1 MRLTIRLLACS
12 MLFLAG
18 ACVEPDVMPPIAQ
31 SSLEVA
37 EVGRQRAMAFQAH
50 QVEYVRLQSVSD
62 RLRIGAAPICP
73 DLAPRYGWSVANAFS
88 FKPDVRAIA
97 NRQYGL
103 DDRLKGIRVTPAGP
117 VDRAGVWPG
126 DDIVR
131 VNGNLLAGTGAD
143 QQFELISEAASRDG
157 TPIHLDLERDGRKF
171 HVDVIG
177 AVACN
182 LPAYLTGNQRIYAE
196 TDGKRIFVS
205 EGMLRFVRD
214 DNELALVVAHEM
226 GHDVKHHL
234 AGRKLKRPEGRT
246 AGLALDVPIEV
257 GQADESTEPLA
268 VAAMLPD
275 PANDGEV
282 GRQLESEADY
292 ISLYMMAL
300 SGFDISHAPDFWR
313 RVATLRPGDIAE
325 GFTHPSTAQRFIAMD
340 AAVREIRSKQAQ
352 GLVLRPSGD

>member
-1 MRLTIRLLACS
+1 
-12 MLFLAG
+12 
-18 ACVEPDVMPPIAQ
+18 
-31 SSLEVA
+31 
-37 EVGRQRAMAFQAH
+37 
-50 QVEYVRLQSVSD
+50 
-62 RLRIGAAPICP
+62 
-73 DLAPRYGWSVANAFS
+73 
-88 FKPDVRAIA
+88 
-97 NRQYGL
+97 
-103 DDRLKGIRVTPAGP
+103 
-117 VDRAGVWPG
+117 
-126 DDIVR
+126 
-131 VNGNLLAGTGAD
+131 
-143 QQFELISEAASRDG
+143 
-157 TPIHLDLERDGRKF
+157 
-171 HVDVIG
+171 
-177 AVACN
+177 
-182 LPAYLTGNQRIYAE
+182 
-196 TDGKRIFVS
+196 
-205 EGMLRFVRD
+205 
-214 DNELALVVAHEM
+214 M

>member
-1 MRLTIRLLACS
+1 MRFIVRFLV
-12 MLFLAG
+12 LFIFALAG
-18 ACVEPDVMPPIAQ
+18 GCVERDVMPPMAQ
-31 SSLEVA
+31 SNLEVA

-62 RLRIGAAPICP
+62 RLRIGAAPMCP
-73 DLAPRYGWSVANAFS
+73 DLMPRYGWSVANAFS

-103 DDRLKGIRVTPAGP
+103 GDRLKVIRVTPGGP

-131 VNGNLLAGTGAD
+131 VNGTLLAGAGAD
-143 QQFELISEAASRDG
+143 QQFELISESSSRDG
-157 TPIHLDLERDGRKF
+157 TPVHIDLERDGQRF

-182 LPAYLTGNQRIYAE
+182 LPAYLTGNERIYAE
-196 TDGKRIFVS
+196 TDGKRIYVS
-205 EGMLRFVRD
+205 EGMLRFTRD

-226 GHDVKHHL
+226 GHDIKHHL
-234 AGRKLKRPEGRT
+234 AGRRLKRPEGRT
-246 AGLALDVPIEV
+246 AGLALDVLTEA
-257 GQADESTEPLA
+257 GQTDDSTELPA
-268 VAAMLPD
+268 TAAALSD
-275 PANDGEV
+275 PVNDEQL
-282 GRQLESEADY
+282 GRNLETEADY

-313 RVATLRPGDIAE
+313 RVATLRPNDIAE
-325 GFTHPSTAQRFIAMD
+325 SFTHPSTAQRFIAMD
-340 AAVREIRSKQAQ
+340 AAVQEIRSKQAQ
-352 GLVLRPSGD
+352 GLLLRPSDN